1 MVRYGLLF
9 TLALSACKPNGDTSN
24 GDSSSDTVESAF
36 SLTPPSAGIGT
47 QLRVRVTATRS
58 AFEFA
63 DSFLDLGE
71 GITVDAVTVED
82 GFNLDA
88 FITIADDAATGP
100 RDAKVTVAGTD
111 DVIADGFTV
120 VAESFRLDPDDAR
133 MGELLDVAIVGKS
146 TAWEAGYTW
155 PGFGDDVEILD
166 FDVLSTTLA
175 VARIAVAPD
184 ARPGHRDVAME
195 DGPKVTTAYNAFTVD
210 RAVITATWDPATT
223 YQGDTVAFT
232 LAGVDTN
239 WVDGTAIE
247 FWNPDGGQNTDIEI
261 SQLTVLDAKN
271 MYGRMRLS
279 NAARIGFRD
288 VLVRAGD
295 EAMLIPDAFQVLDA
309 PPDLSNIYVG
319 TGFDV
324 SRQID
329 PSSCDI
335 AERVDAIAYFVI
347 PLDPPCG
354 SGPPPGMG
362 PSPYDNNG
370 VFPSPPEAEPED
382 CPNPETVSAGDYVW
396 FEGDNVVPLAKDII
410 RATGQII
417 YRGVDLTLE
426 DYMFDQLYAL
436 HTQGDPE
443 GIPEVLV
450 PDVQPTV
457 PADYYLLTPDFCNLV
472 VDRNADFVY
481 EWTPAQTYP
490 DAIFSTSISGT
501 LVATG
506 KPGFAASIPWDDGL
520 HTYTPA
526 ELLQLNSGPV
536 SFSASSYI
544 EGPYFGLPFST
555 IQTCQSDS
563 TLGTGAS
570 LTLK

>member
-1 MVRYGLLF
+1 MVRLVPVF
-9 TLALSACKPNGDTSN
+9 VLALAACNPDGDTSDTSSP
-24 GDSSSDTVESAF
+24 GDEVASRYT
-36 SLTPPSAGIGT
+36 LTPPSAGIGT
-47 QLRVRVTATRS
+47 QLEVRVS
-58 AFEFA
+58 ANVS
-63 DSFLDLGE
+63 SFDFGVSNLDLGE
-71 GITVDAVTVED
+71 GITVESVTVED
-82 GFNLDA
+82 GFNMVALV
-88 FITIADDAATGP
+88 TIADDAALGA
-100 RDAKVTVAGTD
+100 RDATVTVEDSAS
-111 DVIADGFTV
+111 VLSEAFTV
-120 VAESFRLDPDDAR
+120 VGESFKLDPDNAR

-146 TAWEAGYTW
+146 TAWTQGTTW
-155 PGFGDDVEILD
+155 PGFGDDVEIMD
-166 FDVLSTTLA
+166 FDVLSSTLA

-184 ARPGHRDVAME
+184 ARPGHRDVSME
-195 DGPKVTTAYNAFTVD
+195 DGPKVTTAYDAFTVD
-210 RAVITATWDPATT
+210 RAVITATWDPAQA

-232 LAGVDTN
+232 ITGVDTN

-247 FWNPDGGQNTDIEI
+247 FWHPDGGQNTDIEI
-261 SQLTVLDAKN
+261 TQLTILDAKN

-288 VLVRAGD
+288 VLIRGGD

-319 TGFDV
+319 TSFDV
-324 SRQID
+324 TRQID
-329 PSSCDI
+329 PSTCEI
-335 AERVDAIAYFVI
+335 AESVTALTYFVI

-354 SGPPPGMG
+354 SSPPPGMG
-362 PSPYDNNG
+362 PMPYDNNG
-370 VFPSPPEAEPED
+370 VFPSPPEAEPVD

-396 FEGDNVVPLAKDII
+396 YEGDNVVTLPKDII
-410 RATGQII
+410 RSTGQII

-443 GIPEVLV
+443 GIPEVVV

-472 VDRNADFVY
+472 VDRNADFTY

-490 DAIFSTSISGT
+490 DAIFSTSISTT

-506 KPGFAASIPWDDGL
+506 EGGFAGSIPWDDGV

-526 ELLQLNSGPV
+526 ELLQLNSGPA

-544 EGPYFGLPFST
+544 KGPYFGLPFST